1 MKEIY
6 LVSQGCYS
14 DYGVI
19 GVFEKVEDA
28 QLFIDKF
35 STEDSY
41 DKMEIETRALNPFI
55 PELKQGLESYRV
67 RMSKNGD
74 VKKSEKQDSV
84 PSINVTKDFFFDIQL
99 NLVVD
104 CMAADSQH
112 AIKIANERRIAALAE
127 NRWRK

>member
-19 GVFEKVEDA
+19 GVFEKKEDA

-41 DKMEIETRALNPFI
+41 DKMEIEIRVLNPFI
-55 PELKQGLESYRV
+55 PELKQGLKSYRV
-67 RMSKNGD
+67 RMEKNGN
-74 VKKSEKQDSV
+74 VRECERQNSV
-84 PSINVTKDFFFDIQL
+84 PSINVTKEFFFDIQL
-99 NLVVD
+99 RLVVD
-104 CMAADSQH
+104 CMAADNEH